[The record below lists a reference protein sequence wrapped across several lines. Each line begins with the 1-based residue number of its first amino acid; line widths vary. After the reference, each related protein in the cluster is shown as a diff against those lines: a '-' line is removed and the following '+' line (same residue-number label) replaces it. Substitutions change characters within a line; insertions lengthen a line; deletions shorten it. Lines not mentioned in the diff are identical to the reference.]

1 MRKKSPNSMR
11 QLAESLGVS
20 QATVSRALGNSREI
34 SERTRAQIIAAARK
48 AGVTAPVDS
57 NNITVVLPHSS
68 LEIVGLG
75 SLIIT
80 ALMNESNRRG
90 KFLEMVCVDH
100 FAMLNEKTTGGV
112 ISLDFQFHLSDGF
125 SKSSS
130 LPMVCINDYARRLEH
145 IYSVSSNEQKGMQT
159 VVDHLAGL
167 GHRRIGLI
175 YLGDFDVLNTQIRL
189 ATFDE
194 RVRCHGG
201 TPLTGQANY
210 TGPTGIYL
218 PSAALALDTL
228 LAQNITALICCGENC
243 WGEVAPSLRRKQI
256 KWPHDLSIVA
266 WMTPDQLQLT
276 APTMTAVIQPYA
288 ALAREAFTLLER
300 RMHGETN
307 LKNIE
312 LDYLFIEGESS
323 EPPGCNKQ

>member
-1 MRKKSPNSMR
+1 MR
-11 QLAESLGVS
+11 QLAETLGVS

-48 AGVTAPVDS
+48 AGVAAPADS

-68 LEIVGLG
+68 LGVIGLG

-100 FAMLNEKTTGGV
+100 LAMLNEKTTGGV
-112 ISLDFQFHLSDGF
+112 ISLDFQFHLSDVF

-175 YLGDFDVLNTQIRL
+175 YLGDFDVLITQIRL
-189 ATFDE
+189 KTFVE
-194 RVRCHGG
+194 RVGCHGG
-201 TPLTGQANY
+201 IALVEHANY
-210 TGPTGIYL
+210 ISPSGIYL
-218 PSAALALDTL
+218 SGTALALDNL
-228 LAQNITALICCGENC
+228 LAQNITALVCCGESC
-243 WGEVAPSLRRKQI
+243 WQQVVPSLRRAKI
-256 KWPHDLSIVA
+256 EWPRDLSIVS
-266 WMTPDQLQLT
+266 WMKPDVYPLT
-276 APTMTAVIQPYA
+276 APALTAVMQPCA
-288 ALAREAFTLLER
+288 ALAHEAFHLLEQ
-300 RMHGETN
+300 RMRGETN

-312 LDYLFIEGESS
+312 LDYLFIEGESTG
-323 EPPGCNKQ
+323 PAARRQP